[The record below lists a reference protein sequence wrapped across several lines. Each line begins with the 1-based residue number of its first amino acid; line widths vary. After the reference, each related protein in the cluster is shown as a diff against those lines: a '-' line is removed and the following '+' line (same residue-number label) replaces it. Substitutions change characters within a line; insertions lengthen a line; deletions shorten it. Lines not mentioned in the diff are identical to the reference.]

1 MKIGYVGLGSMG
13 GALAERLQLSHK
25 LLVTDRSDAAV
36 ARLIGLGAE
45 AADRFSDLAARCDV
59 IFLCLPTSKE
69 VREVIFGDGGLASGL
84 RPGAIIVDQTTGDP
98 NETRRMAADLAGQQ
112 VEMIDAPVSGGI
124 AGAQAG
130 TIAIMVGASQPQF
143 QRILPVLHAISQNVF
158 HAGDIGCGQVIKLVN
173 NLMSMT
179 QRLLSFEAMTLA
191 AKNGVDPDI
200 ANEILV
206 ASGGRNAYLERMM
219 GPRVLKGKLNVGFT
233 LGLAHKDTRLACQLG
248 IDSGVPMFFGNV
260 ARELYQACINDMGA
274 TSQVDTA
281 GQYYDRLAGTS
292 VIPDQTDLS

>member
-36 ARLIGLGAE
+36 ARLVALGAE
-45 AADRFSDLAARCDV
+45 AADRLSDLAGRCDV

-69 VREVIFGDGGLASGL
+69 VREVIFGEGGLASGL
-84 RPGAIIVDQTTGDP
+84 RPGTIIVDQTTGDP
-98 NETRRMAADLAGQQ
+98 NETRLMAADLAGQQ

-143 QRILPVLHAISQNVF
+143 ERILPVLHAISQNVF

-292 VIPDQTDLS
+292 IIPDQTDLS